1 MQNWLLLIV
10 SSAVVLSFYDISKK
24 AAVNGNSVM
33 PTLFFATL
41 SGTTFYLLALPF
53 AGVSLAAAAACGP
66 TVWHLI
72 FVKALLVSGVWT
84 FSYYA
89 LRVLPISIVVPIRAS
104 SPLWNFIGGVIL
116 FHEVP
121 SPLHGLAMLLVFA
134 GYYLFS
140 VAGRMEGISFL
151 KHRGIHFIMI
161 GTLFASASALYDK
174 QVLGV
179 WRIPRET
186 VQLWFSIDLVIILG
200 TLYAIRML
208 FFRKGV
214 EFQWRWT
221 VPLAGILLIVSDYFY
236 FASVSCPDTQIAMIT
251 LVRRGAGVVLTF
263 LPGSALFHDRN
274 VKRKAVALA
283 LIVAG
288 VLLLAF

>member
-1 MQNWLLLIV
+1 MQIWFLLIL
-10 SSAVVLSFYDISKK
+10 SSAVVLSFYDVSKK

-41 SGTTFYLLALPF
+41 CGTVFYLSLLPF
-53 AGVSLAAAAACGP
+53 TGVSPLEAASCGS
-66 TVWHLI
+66 TVWLLI

-89 LRVLPISIVVPIRAS
+89 LRSLPISIVVPIRAS
-104 SPLWNFIGGVIL
+104 SPLWNFIGGVVF

-121 SPLHGLAMLLVFA
+121 SPLQGLAMILVFA

-140 VAGRMEGISFL
+140 VAGKLEGISFR

-161 GTLFASASALYDK
+161 GTLLASASALYDK
-174 QVLGV
+174 QVLGI
-179 WRIPRET
+179 WKIPRET
-186 VQLWFSIDLVIILG
+186 VQLWFAVDLVLILG
-200 TLYAIRML
+200 TLYAVRAL
-208 FFRKGV
+208 FFRKGIA
-214 EFQWRWT
+214 FQWRWT
-221 VPLAGILLIVSDYFY
+221 IPAAGILLIVSDYFY

-251 LVRRGAGVVLTF
+251 LVRRGVGVVLTF
-263 LPGSALFHDRN
+263 LLGSAIFRDKN
-274 VKRKAVALA
+274 VPRKAAALA